1 MPRGCMMRLL
11 YTVSCRVQQKRACAA
26 CESELVQLAKESLCC
41 LCCLDAGAKGKAPT
55 HDYVLCA
62 GRNERG
68 LTPFKAGAVGSGH
81 ETATA
86 AKGAKGAEEAAQ
98 GTTAAEATVWAA
110 ARAAAARAATAA
122 AAAAR
127 AAGSRAAA
135 GAAAARAATAAA
147 AAVAGTAATRAAAV
161 AGTAAASARA
171 PCPCCCEMRK

>member
-1 MPRGCMMRLL
+1 MMRLL

-122 AAAAR
+122 AAA
-127 AAGSRAAA
+127 
-135 GAAAARAATAAA
+135 
-147 AAVAGTAATRAAAV
+147 VAGTAATRAAAV